1 MDTRPTADV
10 VDCSEVAEAPM
21 AAFTDARARGAG
33 SDGAKSSPVGYLP
46 FTRTGI
52 TVKAAHP
59 SPVFGSP
66 PHGGHPVSA

>member
-1 MDTRPTADV
+1 
-10 VDCSEVAEAPM
+10 M